1 MFVDSDILE
10 QFEYQLLKKTGGEK
24 GTSIGG
30 ALTAW
35 QLILFLR
42 LIPLFLKDEDFKDR
56 NHQVV
61 EFSETLKKY
70 GLSESNSLIS
80 IVQYTSRRGVFSKLK
95 SAIAEVSGEQ
105 IEEDN
110 YKIKDPAALLSSLK
124 YVFKKIKPA
133 ESKYYLVIDGLDCIL
148 REGGGITVRMLQS

>member
-1 MFVDSDILE
+1 M
-10 QFEYQLLKKTGGEK
+10 
-24 GTSIGG
+24 
-30 ALTAW
+30 
-35 QLILFLR
+35 FLR

-61 EFSETLKKY
+61 EFSETLKKC

-133 ESKYYLVIDGLDCIL
+133 ESKYYLVIDGLDYIL
-148 REGGGITVRMLQS
+148 REGGE